1 MYSSYEGVCES
12 RPSNNKKVIVLGS
25 GPNRI
30 GQGIE
35 FDYCCVHA
43 SFALQEEGYES
54 IMINCNPETVST
66 DYDTS
71 NRLYFEPIT
80 EEKVLDIIDLEKPEG
95 VIIQFGGQTPL
106 KLSETLLEHG
116 VKILGTDVD
125 AIDRSEDR
133 ERFQLL
139 AEKLRLK
146 QPSNKTVKNFEEAL
160 IASEKIGFPIVV
172 RPSYV
177 LGGRAMELVHN
188 TLELEKYL
196 KEAVEVS
203 DQKPILLD
211 GYLTDAVEVDV
222 DVISDGDVIEI
233 GGILQHIEQAGI
245 HSGDSACSLPPY
257 SLSDSVI
264 AEIETQSIRIA
275 KELNVVGLMNI
286 QFAVQGES
294 VFIIEVNPR
303 ASRTVPFISK
313 CLGQSLVKSAT
324 KAMVGK
330 TLKEIGFS
338 NKLPD
343 GYFFVKEAVLPFDK
357 FPSVDPIL
365 GPEMKSTGEV
375 MGIGSSFGEAYAKAQ
390 KAANKNIPTSGLAFI
405 SVKTSDRKYL
415 SELIPLIIDQGFLL
429 IATKGTAKVIS
440 DLGYPVSTINK
451 VSEGRPHIVDELL
464 NDTID
469 LLINTTEGRQSIKDS
484 ASIRRTALQNK
495 LFCVTTIFGAF
506 ALVEALSKDPA
517 SWTYNS
523 LQEIN

>member
-1 MYSSYEGVCES
+1 MK
-12 RPSNNKKVIVLGS
+12 N
-25 GPNRI
+25 
-30 GQGIE
+30 
-35 FDYCCVHA
+35 
-43 SFALQEEGYES
+43 LQE
-54 IMINCNPETVST
+54 
-66 DYDTS
+66 
-71 NRLYFEPIT
+71 
-80 EEKVLDIIDLEKPEG
+80 
-95 VIIQFGGQTPL
+95 
-106 KLSETLLEHG
+106 
-116 VKILGTDVD
+116 
-125 AIDRSEDR
+125 AI
-133 ERFQLL
+133 
-139 AEKLRLK
+139 K
-146 QPSNKTVKNFEEAL
+146 
-160 IASEKIGFPIVV
+160 ASEEIGFPIVV

-177 LGGRAMELVHN
+177 LGGRAMELVH
-188 TLELEKYL
+188 TQVELEKYL

-211 GYLTDAVEVDV
+211 GYLTDAIEVDV
-222 DVISDGDVIEI
+222 DVISDGGVIEI

-257 SLSDSVI
+257 SLSNSVMT
-264 AEIETQSIRIA
+264 EIETQSIRIA
-275 KELNVVGLMNI
+275 KELNVIGLMNI

-390 KAANKNIPTSGLAFI
+390 KAANKNIPTTGLAFI

-415 SELIPLIIDQGFLL
+415 SELIPLIIDQGYLL

-506 ALVEALSKDPA
+506 ALVEALSKDPV